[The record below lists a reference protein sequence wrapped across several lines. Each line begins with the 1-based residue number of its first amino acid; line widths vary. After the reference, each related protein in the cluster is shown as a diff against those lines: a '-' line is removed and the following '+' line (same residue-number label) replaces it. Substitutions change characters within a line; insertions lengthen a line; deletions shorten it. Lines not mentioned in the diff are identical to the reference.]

1 MPMSITKRYRARVAQ
16 SNPWQSWGAAAAV
29 ILLLWLLFWP
39 THPACIVVQS
49 LLLSIC
55 NEKDNDMV
63 LHCLLACL
71 IAPQSPPPALSLTRK
86 THNIK
91 WNAVRFNY
99 RKIFYNCDTVLSRS
113 LCMVGRSPA
122 RTIYRLNIAPQF
134 YVLSSTDT
142 AAARATAAK
151 AAFH

>member
-1 MPMSITKRYRARVAQ
+1 MTGLGSSCCCYTVVVVEVVVLA
-16 SNPWQSWGAAAAV
+16 
-29 ILLLWLLFWP
+29 
-39 THPACIVVQS
+39 HPPC
-49 LLLSIC
+49 
-55 NEKDNDMV
+55 
-63 LHCLLACL
+63 LHCSTIIIIAHMQREGQRHGPPLTACLLACL

-142 AAARATAAK
+142 ATATATAA

>member
-1 MPMSITKRYRARVAQ
+1 MTGFGSSCCCYTVVEVVVLAHPPCLHCSTIIIIVHIQREGQRHGPPLTDC
-16 SNPWQSWGAAAAV
+16 
-29 ILLLWLLFWP
+29 L
-39 THPACIVVQS
+39 PACT
-49 LLLSIC
+49 
-55 NEKDNDMV
+55 
-63 LHCLLACL
+63 
-71 IAPQSPPPALSLTRK
+71 ALSLTRK

-142 AAARATAAK
+142 VVRARATAAK